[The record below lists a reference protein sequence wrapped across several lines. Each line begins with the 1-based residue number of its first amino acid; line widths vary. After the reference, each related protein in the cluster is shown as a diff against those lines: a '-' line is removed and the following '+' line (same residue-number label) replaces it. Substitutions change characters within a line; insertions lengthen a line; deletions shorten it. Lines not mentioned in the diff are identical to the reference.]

1 MTIRLSI
8 MSLAGIV
15 RTLVAVGTVRLASM
29 FAARA
34 LGIPFKV
41 VTVFS
46 SVKSDG
52 REVPGASAGIGVSL
66 GIAEVVRDAGC
77 SAVIGPVTFGS
88 NVADA
93 AAATGATTTS
103 APPASFCA

>member
-1 MTIRLSI
+1 

-34 LGIPFKV
+34 LGIPFSV

-46 SVKSDG
+46 SVESEG
-52 REVPGASAGIGVSL
+52 REVPGASAGIGVSA
-66 GIAEVVRDAGC
+66 GIAEVVRDAGW
-77 SAVIGPVTFGS
+77 SVVIGPVTLGS
-88 NVADA
+88 KAADS
-93 AAATGATTTS
+93 AATGATVVTGPS
-103 APPASFCA
+103 ASFCA